1 MFKLTEQRTK
11 GKELR
16 QTVVDTLN
24 GLMEKDDRIIA
35 LDADLGGA
43 SNFLQF
49 KQTHPDKF
57 IDVGISEA
65 NMVGVA
71 AGLSLTGFTPFI
83 HTFAPFV
90 ARRAL
95 DQLFVSG
102 AYSKNT
108 INIFGSD
115 PGFAAGFNGG
125 THTSYEDVGTLRTI
139 PNIVICDA
147 ADEVQM
153 SWVIKAFSQM
163 KGIHYVRGNRK
174 SVRSIYEAGS
184 DFKLGKG
191 NLIRNGSDYL
201 IVAAGQLVSEA
212 LDVADIL
219 EEQGLTAD
227 VIDMFTI
234 KPLDRDLLLK
244 RMAYKK
250 AVITIENH
258 NIIGGLGSA
267 VAEVM
272 AENRIS
278 IPLKRIGCNDRFGQ
292 VGTPEF
298 LQEEYGLTTP
308 KIYAQLKPFLEKSSG
323 GRRESDLIAVKHIKN

>member
-1 MFKLTEQRTK
+1 MFKLTKQRTK

-49 KQTHPDKF
+49 KQTNPDKF

-83 HTFAPFV
+83 HTFAPFI

-153 SWVIKAFSQM
+153 SWIIKAFSQM

-184 DFKLGKG
+184 DFELGKG
-191 NLIRNGSDYL
+191 NVIRDGSNYL

-278 IPLKRIGCNDRFGQ
+278 IPLKRIGCSDRFGQ

-308 KIYAQLKPFLEKSSG
+308 KIYAQLKPFLEKNG
-323 GRRESDLIAVKHIKN
+323 DGHRESDLIAVKHIKG